1 MGVLDQGQMYD
12 CVGKKYEIQAEL
24 YLQYGAKQDG
34 HTTFL
39 DFVKAKIEE
48 SDWVREMRRGAS

>member
-1 MGVLDQGQMYD
+1 MYD